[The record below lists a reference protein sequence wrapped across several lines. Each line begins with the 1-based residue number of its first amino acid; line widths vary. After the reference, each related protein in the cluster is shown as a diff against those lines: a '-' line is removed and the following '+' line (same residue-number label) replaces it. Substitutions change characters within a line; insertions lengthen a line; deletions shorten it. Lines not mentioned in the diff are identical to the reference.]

1 MAAPSHK
8 PIVCPV
14 LIDRVSDLATLY
26 TLIDQAKSGR
36 GQVILLS
43 GEAGIGKSRLV
54 AETKAYAAAQD
65 FLLLQGNCFQA
76 DLSYPYAPLLDLLR
90 SSAARQLT
98 ATIASDLPSFVHE
111 LHQLLPDI
119 VPVPPNQGAPG
130 SSDPER
136 EKRRL
141 FTALTHFF
149 TSQAIKQPVLLIF
162 EDMHWSDDTSLEFL
176 QYLARQCA
184 AHPLL
189 ILLTYRSDEMRP
201 SLKRFLA
208 QLDRERLAQEISLVH
223 LTRNEV
229 DAMLRAIF
237 ALSHSAQLELSD
249 TIYALTEGNPFFVE
263 ELLKSLTTTGDIFY
277 ENGRWERKALGELHI
292 PRSVQDAVQQ
302 RTDRLSQSARHVLI
316 LAAAAGRRF
325 DFTLLQQLTEY
336 GEEELLPL
344 IKELIA
350 AQLVVEESAERFAF
364 RHALTR
370 QAVYADLL
378 VRERKALHQSI
389 AETMERLYAPALDV
403 HLADLAYHF
412 YEAGAWEQAVEYGQ
426 QAGEVAQAM
435 YASRAAI
442 EQFTRVLDAAHHL
455 GRTASPKLYQARG
468 QSYETL
474 GEFEQARSDYARALE
489 TARSVYDQSAEW
501 ESLIAL
507 GFLWAGRDYT
517 QAGTYYE
524 QALELA
530 RTMGD
535 PLTLAHSLNR
545 MGNWHLNTELPLEAL
560 RYHQEALA
568 TFQGMN
574 DQHGLAETLDLL
586 GMAHYLSGD
595 LFQGTANYQQ
605 AVELFQQLGD
615 QQGLVSSLAQL
626 TVACGN
632 DLMGPELLILSFADS
647 LNSGEQALKIAR
659 DIGQRSAEAF
669 TLFNLAHI
677 LGSRGEYARAL
688 KMVQEGLSIAEQI
701 GHRQWLTYG
710 YFILGALYLDLRRPT
725 RRAAASRTIPRTGP

>member
-14 LIDRVSDLATLY
+14 LVDRVSELATLY

-76 DLSYPYAPLLDLLR
+76 DLSYPYAPLLDLMR

-119 VPVPPNQGAPG
+119 VPVPPNQAPPG

-176 QYLARQCA
+176 QYLSRQCA

-208 QLDRERLAQEISLVH
+208 QLDRERLAQEIPLVH

-237 ALSHSAQLELSD
+237 ALPHSAQLELSD

-336 GEEELLPL
+336 GEEELLSL

-350 AQLVVEESAERFAF
+350 AQLVVEESAER
-364 RHALTR
+364 LP
-370 QAVYADLL
+370 
-378 VRERKALHQSI
+378 S
-389 AETMERLYAPALDV
+389 
-403 HLADLAYHF
+403 
-412 YEAGAWEQAVEYGQ
+412 
-426 QAGEVAQAM
+426 AM
-435 YASRAAI
+435 
-442 EQFTRVLDAAHHL
+442 
-455 GRTASPKLYQARG
+455 P
-468 QSYETL
+468 
-474 GEFEQARSDYARALE
+474 
-489 TARSVYDQSAEW
+489 
-501 ESLIAL
+501 
-507 GFLWAGRDYT
+507 
-517 QAGTYYE
+517 
-524 QALELA
+524 
-530 RTMGD
+530 
-535 PLTLAHSLNR
+535 
-545 MGNWHLNTELPLEAL
+545 
-560 RYHQEALA
+560 
-568 TFQGMN
+568 
-574 DQHGLAETLDLL
+574 
-586 GMAHYLSGD
+586 
-595 LFQGTANYQQ
+595 
-605 AVELFQQLGD
+605 
-615 QQGLVSSLAQL
+615 
-626 TVACGN
+626 
-632 DLMGPELLILSFADS
+632 
-647 LNSGEQALKIAR
+647 
-659 DIGQRSAEAF
+659 
-669 TLFNLAHI
+669 
-677 LGSRGEYARAL
+677 
-688 KMVQEGLSIAEQI
+688 
-701 GHRQWLTYG
+701 
-710 YFILGALYLDLRRPT
+710 
-725 RRAAASRTIPRTGP
+725 